1 MTRTALVTT
10 ALPYANGLLHLGHL
24 VGYIQADIWVRAR
37 RMSGGK
43 AWFVCADDT
52 HGTPIMLAA
61 EKAGVPPETFIASIQ
76 ASHERDFA
84 AFGVAFDHYDSTNS
98 AANKAL
104 TEQFYLKLEAAGH
117 ISRRSVAQ
125 FYDPAKGMFLPDRY
139 VKGICPN
146 CGSPDQYGD
155 NCEVCGATY
164 APTDLKEPRSVISG
178 ATPEMRDSEHF
189 FFEVGHFDGFL
200 REWLAGDVA
209 LPGVKAKL
217 GEWLNAEGGLRAWDI
232 SRDAPYFGFEIPG
245 QPGKY
250 FYVWLDAPI
259 GYLSSFQMLCQR
271 TGEDFEAHLRAG
283 TSTELHHFIGKDIVN
298 FHGLFWPAVLHG
310 SGHRAPT
317 RLHVNGYLT
326 VDGAK
331 MSKSRGTFVMA
342 RTFLDAGL
350 EPEALRYYYAAKSG
364 GGVDDLDLN
373 LGDFIARV
381 NADLVNKFV
390 NLASRCAG
398 FISKRFDGQLAAQLP
413 DAAQYQRFVEG
424 LAPIREAYERND
436 PAAAI
441 RLTMALADEANR
453 YIDDVKPW
461 VVSSAVESQLV
472 EELLASHFEGDG
484 WTVTYPAANSH
495 DYDLLITK
503 HDAKTAVEY
512 KHRKASVADAKKLL
526 ASLDYGLFHKAMLI
540 VNSPVSTSVELE
552 ELLAENSNLKI
563 IYRPD
568 IERIL
573 GPDFDKPHADRSI
586 SEKEAELQA
595 TCTQGLNLFRVL
607 VTALKPVLPATAAQA
622 EAFLAAPVN
631 DWTDLVQPLLGHRIT
646 EYTPLFTRIDPKKI
660 DAMIDASKDTLQP
673 AAAAAP
679 AAKTEA
685 VKPAAPAPAK
695 DEAKSADAPATI
707 GIDDFAK
714 LDLRIGKVLVC
725 EFVEG
730 SDKLLR
736 FELDAGDLGKR
747 QIFSGIRGSYAEPE
761 KLVGR
766 SVVFIANLAPRKM
779 RFGLSEGMILSAGFD
794 GGALALLDADSGAQP
809 GMPVR

>member
-10 ALPYANGLLHLGHL
+10 ALPYANGPLHLGHL

-37 RMSGGK
+37 RMSGGTT
-43 AWFVCADDT
+43 WFVCADDT

-61 EKAGVPPETFIASIQ
+61 EKAGLTPEVFIAGIQ
-76 ASHERDFA
+76 AGHERDFA
-84 AFGVAFDHYDSTNS
+84 AFGVDFDHYDSTNS

-104 TEQFYLKLEAAGH
+104 TESFYLKLEAEGH
-117 ISRRSVAQ
+117 VSRRSVAQ

-139 VKGICPN
+139 IKGICPN
-146 CGSPDQYGD
+146 CGSADQYGD

-164 APTDLKEPRSVISG
+164 SPTDLKEPKSVISG
-178 ATPEMRDSEHF
+178 ATPEVRDSEHF
-189 FFEVGHFDGFL
+189 FFEVGRFEGFL
-200 REWLAGDVA
+200 RDWLGGDVA

-217 GEWLNAEGGLRAWDI
+217 MEWMNADGGLRAWDI

-245 QPGKY
+245 HPGK
-250 FYVWLDAPI
+250 FLYVWLDAPI
-259 GYLSSFQMLCQR
+259 GYLSSFQTLCAK
-271 TGEDFEAHLRAG
+271 TGVDFQSHLRAG

-298 FHGLFWPAVLHG
+298 FHGLFWPAVLHAT
-310 SGHRAPT
+310 GHRAPT

-350 EPEALRYYYAAKSG
+350 EPEALRYYYAAKSS

-381 NADLVNKFV
+381 NADLVGKFV

-413 DAAQYQRFVEG
+413 DPAQYQRFVEA

-441 RLTMALADEANR
+441 RQTMALADEANR

-461 VVSSAVESQLV
+461 VIAKQ
-472 EELLASHFEGDG
+472 EG
-484 WTVTYPAANSH
+484 
-495 DYDLLITK
+495 
-503 HDAKTAVEY
+503 
-512 KHRKASVADAKKLL
+512 ADAQLQ
-526 ASLDYGLFHKAMLI
+526 
-540 VNSPVSTSVELE
+540 SV
-552 ELLAENSNLKI
+552 
-563 IYRPD
+563 
-568 IERIL
+568 
-573 GPDFDKPHADRSI
+573 
-586 SEKEAELQA
+586 
-595 TCTQGLNLFRVL
+595 CTQGLNLFRVL
-607 VTALKPVLPATAAQA
+607 VTALKPVLPATSAQA
-622 EAFLAAPVN
+622 EAFLAAPVS
-631 DWTDLVQPLLGHRIT
+631 DWTALAQPLLAHRIND
-646 EYTPLFTRIDPKKI
+646 YVALFTRIDPKKI
-660 DAMIDASKDTLQP
+660 DAMTDASKDTLQP
-673 AAAAAP
+673 TAAAPVAAAAP
-679 AAKTEA
+679 AAKAEA
-685 VKPAAPAPAK
+685 KPAASAPQSDAAPAY
-695 DEAKSADAPATI
+695 I
-707 GIDDFAK
+707 GIDDFAR
-714 LDLRIGKVLVC
+714 LDLRIGKVLAC
-725 EFVEG
+725 GFVEG

-736 FELDAGDLGKR
+736 FELDAGELGTR
-747 QIFSGIRGSYAEPE
+747 QIFSGIRANYGEPE

-794 GGALALLDADSGAQP
+794 GGALALLDADSAALP

>member
-10 ALPYANGLLHLGHL
+10 ALPYANGPLHLGHL

-61 EKAGVPPETFIASIQ
+61 EKAGVTPETFIANIQ

-104 TEQFYLKLEAAGH
+104 TEAFYLKLEAAGH

-146 CGSPDQYGD
+146 CGSADQYGD

-200 REWLAGDVA
+200 RDWLAGDVA

-259 GYLSSFQMLCQR
+259 GYLSSF
-271 TGEDFEAHLRAG
+271 
-283 TSTELHHFIGKDIVN
+283 
-298 FHGLFWPAVLHG
+298 HGLFWPAVLHG
-310 SGHRAPT
+310 TGHRAPT

-350 EPEALRYYYAAKSG
+350 EPEALRYYFAAKSG

-381 NADLVNKFV
+381 NADLVGKFV

-413 DAAQYQRFVEG
+413 DAAQYQRFVDG

-441 RLTMALADEANR
+441 RLTMTLADEANR

-461 VVSSAVESQLV
+461 VIAKQ
-472 EELLASHFEGDG
+472 EG
-484 WTVTYPAANSH
+484 
-495 DYDLLITK
+495 
-503 HDAKTAVEY
+503 
-512 KHRKASVADAKKLL
+512 ADAQ
-526 ASLDYGLFHKAMLI
+526 
-540 VNSPVSTSVELE
+540 
-552 ELLAENSNLKI
+552 
-563 IYRPD
+563 
-568 IERIL
+568 
-573 GPDFDKPHADRSI
+573 
-586 SEKEAELQA
+586 LQA
-595 TCTQGLNLFRVL
+595 VCSQGLNLFRVL

-631 DWTDLVQPLLGHRIT
+631 DWTELAQPLLGHRIT
-646 EYTPLFTRIDPKKI
+646 DYTPLFTRIDPKKI
-660 DAMIDASKDTLQP
+660 DAMIDASKDTLT
-673 AAAAAP
+673 AAAP
-679 AAKTEA
+679 AAPAAKVEA
-685 VKPAAPAPAK
+685 SKPAAPVVAK
-695 DEAKSADAPATI
+695 DEANSADAPAYI

-747 QIFSGIRGSYAEPE
+747 QIFSGIRASYGEPE
-761 KLVGR
+761 ALVGR